1 MFFFFAEM
9 FPAFRK
15 MVVRS
20 TRHSTCLISIFN
32 SQIEEKT
39 LKETVD
45 ALASFGPGAPDVFGS
60 NLVHPQRPSLS
71 DSKLPPIL
79 NIPPA
84 ENPLLY
90 YLTSIIQMHGHHIKA
105 A

>member
-15 MVVRS
+15 MVVRF
-20 TRHSTCLISIFN
+20 TRHSTCLISIFS

-60 NLVHPQRPSLS
+60 NLVHP
-71 DSKLPPIL
+71 DSKLPSIL

-84 ENPLLY
+84 EDPLLH
-90 YLTSIIQMHGHHIKA
+90 YLTSIIQIHGHHIKA